1 MENTEDK
8 QVKLLKFYNLTRLA
22 GVVNSQKEFC
32 TFIGIN
38 PNTMSKALKGN
49 TLYLTDNLLSRVEHV
64 LKDKGIS
71 IATDTPVI
79 ITGSNNAT
87 ATGDNSNAQVT
98 TDTAELIAELKE
110 QRIMFSKQIEAQM
123 DIIKNLTQAL
133 SRK

>member
-32 TFIGIN
+32 TFTGIN